1 MSGPA
6 GEMPFLD
13 HLEELRGRII
23 RALLALAIGFGIGL
37 WLVDHFQLVLLL
49 EQPILPFL
57 HGGKLVVTS
66 PTDPVLITFELGFF
80 VGLVLAS
87 PVIIYQLWAFLSPA
101 LYAKEKR
108 TLLPA
113 LFAGAVLFIIGMV
126 LSYLF
131 LVPQALRVLFS
142 FQSEAIAPMIT
153 YDAYFSFV
161 LQVVLSMG
169 LSCELPLIIMILAG
183 LGLVTPA
190 ALGRFR
196 RFALVLACIAGAV
209 LSPGTDV
216 LSMLMMT
223 VPFYLLY
230 ELGVWGAAL
239 VARRRRRA
247 LSATGIGVLLL
258 LAVPPPAR
266 AQVPVPDTTTAR
278 QPVAPANRPLP
289 GGFSGVGADTGLRAA
304 GGVRPGQAVDSATA
318 RRLGLPSGPSRGFAE
333 DDSVMKALLARPG
346 FRATRFSADSATLF
360 AGEQRLRLEG
370 KPLARRETA
379 TLEADSV
386 ITYRHDDCLLEATG
400 TPRLFDKSQVLV
412 GRGIRYDTCRRR
424 GVVLGALTN
433 FQEGGTVWFLR
444 GNVANDSS
452 ASRIYAGAGELTSCN
467 LPVPHYHFSTKQV
480 KWVSQT
486 VLAAR
491 PVVLYIRDVPVLWLP
506 FIFQDMRPGRHSG
519 ILAPQL
525 GFSDIVRP
533 SHDYQRQITNLGYY
547 WAPNDYFDVTF
558 RADWYAKRFFQYG
571 ASLQYRVLNRFIGGT
586 LAYSRQ
592 AQSGGGSSNSLR
604 WDHRQQFDVSTSL
617 NFSLNYVSN
626 SAVLIQ
632 NAINPLLSTQQITS
646 SLNFSKRFGWGQV
659 ALGGSRRQSLTDSS
673 LTQQFP
679 SLSVTPRPLDLGRN
693 VTWSPGLSLTNDITK
708 RTPQA
713 AIVIFRAN
721 GGADTIP
728 QVGDTRVTALN
739 LDTPLRLG
747 TFNWRNS
754 VSVTDQTQSGRQSVT
769 FRVPDLTTPDPID
782 SSTVTQVFNSNFST
796 GINWD
801 TGINLPILFRGS
813 WKIQPNLGITNAT
826 SAGPFALRNRN
837 TFGTFV
843 AQGKRFQLGLTSSPT
858 LFAFLPGIFPGLT
871 RIRHSISPLI
881 TFNYSPAASI
891 SDAYARAIALPGQP
905 IVLRSD
911 PTQTLSVGLAQV
923 FEGKGKPQK
932 GDSLGT
938 SARKIRLLS
947 INTTAISY
955 DFEQAKLPGRSGWA
969 TQSVTNSVLSDLLPG
984 FNLTVTHD
992 LWRGTAGVDT
1002 SKFDPFLQNVNAS
1015 FSLSPRMISS
1025 ILGVVGLGGRRPPP
1039 AGGGVP
1045 IVGPAP
1051 VYGDDPLRFSQPGS
1065 FTSTSQ
1071 LAANRGQGFS
1081 ATVNYSLSRQRPNPA
1096 LPPTFKTTQQS
1107 VNFSTAFSP
1116 TTFWSLAW
1124 AAQYNLT
1131 DGKFE
1136 SQTVRLER
1144 DLHEWR
1150 ATFGFVRNAN
1160 GNVAFSFSVYLTDL
1174 PELKFDFNRTTLEQ

>member
-1 MSGPA
+1 MTGPA

-13 HLEELRGRII
+13 HLEELRIRIL
-23 RALLALAIGFGIGL
+23 RALLALAIGFGVGL

-57 HGGKLVVTS
+57 HGSKLVVTS
-66 PTDPVLITFELGFF
+66 PTDPVYITFELGFF

-87 PVIIYQLWAFLSPA
+87 PVVIYQLWAFLSPA

-108 TLLPA
+108 TLVPA
-113 LFAGAVLFIIGMV
+113 LVAGAFLFGVGVV

-153 YDAYFSFV
+153 YEAYFSFV
-161 LQVVLSMG
+161 LQVVLAMG
-169 LSCELPLIIMILAG
+169 LSCELPLVIMILAG

-190 ALGRFR
+190 GLGRFR
-196 RFALVLACIAGAV
+196 RYAIVLACIAGAV

-223 VPFYLLY
+223 IPFYLLY
-230 ELGVWGAAL
+230 EVGVAGAA
-239 VARRRRRA
+239 VIARRRRRA
-247 LSATGIGVLLL
+247 IASTAVGILLL
-258 LAVPPPAR
+258 LALPPPVR
-266 AQVPVPDTTTAR
+266 AQVPDSVTGQ

-289 GGFSGVGADTGLRAA
+289 GGFSGVVGDTGQRGL
-304 GGVRPGQAVDSATA
+304 GGARPGQAVDSATA
-318 RRLGLPSGPSRGFAE
+318 RRLGLPGAPSRSFAE

-346 FRATRFSADSATLF
+346 YRATRFSADSATLF
-360 AGEQRLRLEG
+360 VDEQRIRLEG
-370 KPLARRETA
+370 KPLTRRESA

-386 ITYRHDDCLLEATG
+386 ITYRRDDCVLEASG
-400 TPRLFDKSQVLV
+400 TPKLFDKSQVLV
-412 GRGIRYDTCRRR
+412 GSGIRYDTCRRR
-424 GVVLGALTN
+424 GVILGALTN

-452 ASRIYAGAGELTSCN
+452 TSRIYAGAGELTSCN
-467 LPVPHYHFSTKQV
+467 LPVPHYHFSAKEV
-480 KWVSQT
+480 KWVSRT

-533 SHDYQRQITNLGYY
+533 SRDYQRQITNMGYY

-571 ASLQYRVLNRFIGGT
+571 ASMQYRILDRFLGGT

-592 AQSGGGSSNSLR
+592 AQSGGGSSNSFS
-604 WDHRQQFDVSTSL
+604 WSHRQQFNVSTSL

-626 SAVLIQ
+626 STVLVQ
-632 NAINPLLSTQQITS
+632 NAINPLLNTQQITS
-646 SLNFSKRFGWGQV
+646 SLNFSKQFRWGQF
-659 ALGGSRRQSLTDSS
+659 ALGGSRRQSLSDSS

-679 SLSVTPRPLDLGRN
+679 SLTITPRPLDFGRD
-693 VTWSPGLSLTNDITK
+693 VTWSPGLSLTNDVTK

-713 AIVIFRAN
+713 AIVVFRAN

-754 VSVTDQTQSGRQSVT
+754 VSVTDQTASGRHVVT
-769 FRVPDLTTPDPID
+769 FRVPDPSTPDPND
-782 SSTVTQVFNSNFST
+782 STTVSQVFNGDFST

-801 TGINLPILFRGS
+801 TGINLPVLFRGT
-813 WKIQPNLGITNAT
+813 WKIQPTLGITNAT
-826 SAGPFALRNRN
+826 SLGPFALRNRS
-837 TFGTFV
+837 TLGTFV
-843 AQGKRFQLGLTSSPT
+843 TQGKRFQLGLTSSPT
-858 LFAFLPGIFPGLT
+858 LFAFLPGVFGLT
-871 RIRHSISPLI
+871 RIRHAISPLI

-891 SDAYARAIALPGQP
+891 SEAYARAVAQPGQP

-911 PTQTLSVGLAQV
+911 PTQTLSVGLSQV

-932 GDSLGT
+932 GDTLGT
-938 SARKIRLLS
+938 SARKLRILS
-947 INTTAISY
+947 INTSPISY
-955 DFEQAKLPGRSGWA
+955 DFEQAKLPGRTGWA
-969 TQSVTNSVLSDLLPG
+969 TQTVTNSVLSDLLPG

-992 LWRGTAGVDT
+992 LWRGTVGVDT
-1002 SKFDPFLQNVNAS
+1002 AKFDPFLQSVNAS
-1015 FSLSPRMISS
+1015 FSLSPRTINS
-1025 ILGVVGLGGRRPPP
+1025 ILGVVGLASRSPQTPSGGIPP
-1039 AGGGVP
+1039 
-1045 IVGPAP
+1045 VGPAP
-1051 VYGDDPLRFSQPGS
+1051 VYGNDPLRFSQPGS

-1081 ATVNYSLSRQRPNPA
+1081 ATVNYSLNRQRPNPS
-1096 LPPTFKTTQQS
+1096 LPPTFRTTQQS

-1131 DGKFE
+1131 DGRFE